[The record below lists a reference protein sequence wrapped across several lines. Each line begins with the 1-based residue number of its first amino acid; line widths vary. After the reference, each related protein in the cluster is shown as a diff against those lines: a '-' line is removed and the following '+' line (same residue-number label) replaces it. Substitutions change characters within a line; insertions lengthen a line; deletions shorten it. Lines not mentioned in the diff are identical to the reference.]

1 MGARKKF
8 CPFPKKKE
16 KFTESVGLS
25 NILDGEQ
32 GRSAVV

>member
-1 MGARKKF
+1 MENEDF
-8 CPFPKKKE
+8 SLKE
-16 KFTESVGLS
+16 EKHGKIPGVGLS